1 MVPEA
6 EPTPTPTPNNYEPL
20 DSLLRRYSGVEEPQP
35 IPRIRFDEALRQFD
49 DPLHILPYLAGVGIT
64 VTNLDDLLL
73 INADEEEE
81 EIYCFRVQEGV
92 AAVMASD
99 DLWLLFEE
107 TAP

>member
-1 MVPEA
+1 MVPNN
-6 EPTPTPTPNNYEPL
+6 TPPENSHETLET
-20 DSLLRRYSGVEEPQP
+20 LLRRYSGNEEPQP
-35 IPRIRFDEALRQFD
+35 IPRIRFADALRQFD

-64 VTNLDDLLL
+64 VTKLDDLLL
-73 INADEEEE
+73 INDDQDEE
-81 EIYCFRVQEGV
+81 EIYCFRVREGV